1 MSAGPGIGRAGA
13 RWGEGARAAA
23 GVEEPG
29 ICSDDTRKP
38 SRRLEAIVKKS
49 PWSPVEEQQRAAG
62 SRGEQGGAPAGEEAG
77 RRGKLGRGAGWD
89 RGGSRPAPFGE
100 RGGAGE
106 AQDPGRRLCRGF
118 HL

>member
-1 MSAGPGIGRAGA
+1 MEAFGGDCEKVTVVSGGG
-13 RWGEGARAAA
+13 AAA
-23 GVEEPG
+23 G
-29 ICSDDTRKP
+29 S
-38 SRRLEAIVKKS
+38 
-49 PWSPVEEQQRAAG
+49 
-62 SRGEQGGAPAGEEAG
+62 GEQWGAPAAEEAG